1 MGSNDSKDKGQGLS
15 SSSSSS
21 SSSSTT
27 MHVAGQITPVF
38 VRKHFNIYNT
48 SRYDGGNNS
57 NSDIS
62 KQSNRPFL
70 YNSRRSPSSRISA
83 SHSVGKE
90 ASVEEVVNDGLSNV
104 LFLLQFACLDLRST
118 NYDKVMD

>member
-21 SSSSTT
+21 ST

-48 SRYDGGNNS
+48 SQYGGNNN
-57 NSDIS
+57 NSEIS
-62 KQSNRPFL
+62 KQGNRPSL
-70 YNSRRSPSSRISA
+70 YNSRPSPRLSA
-83 SHSVGKE
+83 SHIVGEE
-90 ASVEEVVNDGLSNV
+90 ASVGEVVTDGLSNV

-118 NYDKVMD
+118 NYDKVSEC